1 MPTYDYV
8 CSSCGHEM
16 EVVHGVHGHGPSACP
31 ECGGAMRKSF
41 TAPAIH
47 FKGSGWAKKERG
59 GGSHGP
65 TATPGGSR
73 KADRAGAGSG
83 GESAGGP
90 VAAAGAGAGS
100 AGEVRS
106 GADASGAGAPGG
118 SAKD

>member
-8 CSSCGHEM
+8 CSACGHAM

-31 ECGGAMRKSF
+31 ECGGSMRKSF

-47 FKGSGWAKKERG
+47 FKGSGWAKKERA
-59 GGSHGP
+59 GGSRGSS
-65 TATPGGSR
+65 ATPGPSR
-73 KADRAGAGSG
+73 KAERAGAGSG
-83 GESAGGP
+83 GESGGGP
-90 VAAAGAGAGS
+90 GAAPGGGPGS
-100 AGEVRS
+100 AGEARS